1 MIRMLEMQTMRI
13 ALQKDTVI
21 KKEILIQE
29 VIDLTNDDDDDDYGA
44 KIWRVATEQST
55 AMRLIWMK
63 RVWTA
68 E

>member
-21 KKEILIQE
+21 KKEILKQE

-44 KIWRVATEQST
+44 KI
-55 AMRLIWMK
+55 
-63 RVWTA
+63 
-68 E
+68 

>member
-1 MIRMLEMQTMRI
+1 MRI

-44 KIWRVATEQST
+44 KI
-55 AMRLIWMK
+55 
-63 RVWTA
+63 
-68 E
+68 